1 MTYNQLWKRL
11 TAIYNEREA
20 QAIVRTVLDAL
31 FGMSLTD
38 ICLGKVTQLSAD
50 DTTRLE
56 KIIQRLEKSEPV
68 QYVLG
73 AEWFAGR
80 LFSVAPGVLI
90 PRPETEALVQWACDE
105 AKEKEKEDNSKE
117 ERGEE
122 EEGSRKGEG
131 SKKDEAPKK
140 EEAQRK
146 EDASKKEEQLLSSP
160 SKEEKEGSK
169 KGEASKKE
177 EQLLSSP
184 SKEEKEGSKKGEA
197 SKKEE
202 QLLSSPSKEEK
213 EGSKKGEASKKE
225 EQLLSSPSKEEKEGL
240 RKEAEAPHPSILDIG
255 TGSGCIAITVALAL
269 PKARVTAWDI
279 STDALTIAAGNAHRL
294 GASVRFEHQDAL
306 SAPDDEERWDV
317 IVSNPPYI
325 CDRER
330 ADMSDNVLSYEPEL
344 ALFVPDSDPL
354 LFYRAITRYAS
365 KALKPGGRLLFETN
379 TAYAHEVAQAMADE
393 GFTAIE
399 VRNDCFGKPR
409 MVKGA
414 FLKVKK

>member
-56 KIIQRLEKSEPV
+56 KIMQRLEKSEPV

-80 LFSVAPGVLI
+80 LFDVAPGVLI
-90 PRPETEALVQWACDE
+90 PRPETEDLVKWACDE
-105 AKEKEKEDNSKE
+105 AKEKEDNSKE
-117 ERGEE
+117 ERGKEE
-122 EEGSRKGEG
+122 KEVSKKGE
-131 SKKDEAPKK
+131 AP
-140 EEAQRK
+140 Q
-146 EDASKKEEQLLSSP
+146 KEEQLLSSP
-160 SKEEKEGSK
+160 LKEEEEGLR
-169 KGEASKKE
+169 KGKDASQKE
-177 EQLLSSP
+177 EQLLSSTL
-184 SKEEKEGSKKGEA
+184 KEEEEGLRRGKDASQKEEQPLSSLLKNNKEVSKKGE
-197 SKKEE
+197 EV
-202 QLLSSPSKEEK
+202 
-213 EGSKKGEASKKE
+213 
-225 EQLLSSPSKEEKEGL
+225 
-240 RKEAEAPHPSILDIG
+240 PHPSILDIG

-269 PKARVTAWDI
+269 PQARVTAWDI
-279 STDALTIAAGNAHRL
+279 STDALAIAAGNAHRL

-306 SAPDDEERWDV
+306 NAPDDEERWDV

-325 CDRER
+325 CDKER

-354 LFYRAITRYAS
+354 LFYRAIARYAS

-379 TAYAHEVAQAMADE
+379 TAYVHEVAQAMANE

-409 MVKGA
+409 MVKGD
-414 FLKVKK
+414 FLKVKR

>member
-56 KIIQRLEKSEPV
+56 KIMQRLEKSEPV

-80 LFSVAPGVLI
+80 LFDVAPGVLI
-90 PRPETEALVQWACDE
+90 PRPETEDLVKWACDE

-117 ERGEE
+117 EIGKEE
-122 EEGSRKGEG
+122 KEV
-131 SKKDEAPKK
+131 SKKREAL
-140 EEAQRK
+140 
-146 EDASKKEEQLLSSP
+146 KKEEQPLSSP
-160 SKEEKEGSK
+160 
-169 KGEASKKE
+169 
-177 EQLLSSP
+177 L
-184 SKEEKEGSKKGEA
+184 
-197 SKKEE
+197 
-202 QLLSSPSKEEK
+202 
-213 EGSKKGEASKKE
+213 
-225 EQLLSSPSKEEKEGL
+225 KEEKEGL
-240 RKEAEAPHPSILDIG
+240 RKGEDASQKEEQLLSSLLKNNKEVSKKGEEVPHPSILDIG

-269 PKARVTAWDI
+269 PQAHVTAWDI
-279 STDALTIAAGNAHRL
+279 STDALAIAAGNAHRL

-306 SAPDDEERWDV
+306 NAPDDEERWDV

-354 LFYRAITRYAS
+354 LFYRAIARYAS

-379 TAYAHEVAQAMADE
+379 TAYAHEVAQTMANE

-414 FLKVKK
+414 FIREE

>member
-11 TAIYNEREA
+11 SAIYNEREA

-56 KIIQRLEKSEPV
+56 KIMQRLEKSEPV

-73 AEWFAGR
+73 SEWFAGR
-80 LFSVAPGVLI
+80 LFDVAPGVLI
-90 PRPETEALVQWACDE
+90 PRPETEDLVKWTCDE

-117 ERGEE
+117 ERG
-122 EEGSRKGEG
+122 
-131 SKKDEAPKK
+131 K
-140 EEAQRK
+140 EEK
-146 EDASKKEEQLLSSP
+146 EVSKKEEV
-160 SKEEKEGSK
+160 
-169 KGEASKKE
+169 
-177 EQLLSSP
+177 
-184 SKEEKEGSKKGEA
+184 
-197 SKKEE
+197 
-202 QLLSSPSKEEK
+202 
-213 EGSKKGEASKKE
+213 
-225 EQLLSSPSKEEKEGL
+225 
-240 RKEAEAPHPSILDIG
+240 PHPSILDIG

-269 PKARVTAWDI
+269 PQARVTAWDI
-279 STDALTIAAGNAHRL
+279 STDALAIAAGNAHRL

-306 SAPDDEERWDV
+306 SAPDDEACWDV

-325 CDRER
+325 CDKER

-344 ALFVPDSDPL
+344 ALFVPDNDPL
-354 LFYRAITRYAS
+354 LFYRAIARYAS

-379 TAYAHEVAQAMADE
+379 TAYAHEVAQAMASE

-414 FLKVKK
+414 FIREE

>member
-56 KIIQRLEKSEPV
+56 KIMQRLEKSEPV

-80 LFSVAPGVLI
+80 LFDVAPGVLI
-90 PRPETEALVQWACDE
+90 PRPETEDLVKWACDE
-105 AKEKEKEDNSKE
+105 AKEKEDNSKE
-117 ERGEE
+117 ERGKEE
-122 EEGSRKGEG
+122 KEVSKKGE
-131 SKKDEAPKK
+131 AP
-140 EEAQRK
+140 Q
-146 EDASKKEEQLLSSP
+146 KEEQLLSSP
-160 SKEEKEGSK
+160 LKEEEEGLR
-169 KGEASKKE
+169 KGEDAPQKE
-177 EQLLSSP
+177 EQPLSSP
-184 SKEEKEGSKKGEA
+184 
-197 SKKEE
+197 
-202 QLLSSPSKEEK
+202 L
-213 EGSKKGEASKKE
+213 
-225 EQLLSSPSKEEKEGL
+225 KEEKEGL
-240 RKEAEAPHPSILDIG
+240 RKGEDASQKEEQLLSSLLKNNKEVSEKGEEAPHPSILDIG

-269 PKARVTAWDI
+269 PQARVTAWDI
-279 STDALTIAAGNAHRL
+279 STDALAIAAGNAHRL

-306 SAPDDEERWDV
+306 NAPDDEERWDV

-344 ALFVPDSDPL
+344 ALFVPDNDPL
-354 LFYRAITRYAS
+354 LFYRAIARYAS
-365 KALKPGGRLLFETN
+365 KNLKPGGRLLFETN

-409 MVKGA
+409 MVKGT
-414 FLKVKK
+414 FFKGKKVKR

>member
-56 KIIQRLEKSEPV
+56 KIMQRLEKSEPV

-73 AEWFAGR
+73 SGWFAGR
-80 LFSVAPGVLI
+80 LFDVAPGVLI
-90 PRPETEALVQWACDE
+90 PRPETEDLVKWTCDE

-117 ERGEE
+117 ERG
-122 EEGSRKGEG
+122 
-131 SKKDEAPKK
+131 
-140 EEAQRK
+140 
-146 EDASKKEEQLLSSP
+146 
-160 SKEEKEGSK
+160 KEEKEVSK
-169 KGEASKKE
+169 KGE
-177 EQLLSSP
+177 
-184 SKEEKEGSKKGEA
+184 
-197 SKKEE
+197 
-202 QLLSSPSKEEK
+202 
-213 EGSKKGEASKKE
+213 
-225 EQLLSSPSKEEKEGL
+225 
-240 RKEAEAPHPSILDIG
+240 EAPHPSILDIG

-269 PKARVTAWDI
+269 PQARVTAWDI
-279 STDALTIAAGNAHRL
+279 STDALAIAAGNAHRL

-325 CDRER
+325 CDKER

-379 TAYAHEVAQAMADE
+379 TAYAHEVAQAMANE

-414 FLKVKK
+414 FIREE

>member
-56 KIIQRLEKSEPV
+56 KIMQRLEKSEPV

-73 AEWFAGR
+73 TEWFAGR
-80 LFSVAPGVLI
+80 LFDVAPGVLI
-90 PRPETEALVQWACDE
+90 PRPETEDLVKWACDE

-117 ERGEE
+117 EKGKEE
-122 EEGSRKGEG
+122 KEV
-131 SKKDEAPKK
+131 SKKREAPKK
-140 EEAQRK
+140 EEQP
-146 EDASKKEEQLLSSP
+146 LSSP
-160 SKEEKEGSK
+160 
-169 KGEASKKE
+169 
-177 EQLLSSP
+177 L
-184 SKEEKEGSKKGEA
+184 
-197 SKKEE
+197 
-202 QLLSSPSKEEK
+202 
-213 EGSKKGEASKKE
+213 
-225 EQLLSSPSKEEKEGL
+225 KEEKEGL
-240 RKEAEAPHPSILDIG
+240 RKGEDAPQKEEQHLSSLLKEEKEGLRKGEDASQKEEQPLSSLLKNNKEVSEKGEEAPHPSILDIG

-269 PKARVTAWDI
+269 PQARVTAWDI
-279 STDALTIAAGNAHRL
+279 STDALAIAAGNAHRL

-354 LFYRAITRYAS
+354 LFYRAIARYAS

-379 TAYAHEVAQAMADE
+379 TAYAHEVAQTMANE

-414 FLKVKK
+414 FIREE

>member
-56 KIIQRLEKSEPV
+56 KIMQRLEKSEPV

-80 LFSVAPGVLI
+80 LFDVAPGVLI
-90 PRPETEALVQWACDE
+90 PRPETEDLVKWTCDE
-105 AKEKEKEDNSKE
+105 AKEKEDNSKE
-117 ERGEE
+117 ERG
-122 EEGSRKGEG
+122 
-131 SKKDEAPKK
+131 K
-140 EEAQRK
+140 EEK
-146 EDASKKEEQLLSSP
+146 EVSKKEEV
-160 SKEEKEGSK
+160 
-169 KGEASKKE
+169 
-177 EQLLSSP
+177 
-184 SKEEKEGSKKGEA
+184 
-197 SKKEE
+197 
-202 QLLSSPSKEEK
+202 
-213 EGSKKGEASKKE
+213 
-225 EQLLSSPSKEEKEGL
+225 
-240 RKEAEAPHPSILDIG
+240 PHPSILDIG

-269 PKARVTAWDI
+269 PQARVTAWDI
-279 STDALTIAAGNAHRL
+279 STDALDIAAGNAHRL

-306 SAPDDEERWDV
+306 NAPDDEERWDV

-344 ALFVPDSDPL
+344 ALFVPDNDPL
-354 LFYRAITRYAS
+354 LFYRAIARYAS

-379 TAYAHEVAQAMADE
+379 TAYAHEVAQAMANE

-414 FLKVKK
+414 FIREE

>member
-56 KIIQRLEKSEPV
+56 KIMQRLEKSEPV

-73 AEWFAGR
+73 AGWFAGR
-80 LFSVAPGVLI
+80 LFDVAPGVLI
-90 PRPETEALVQWACDE
+90 PRPETEDLVKWACDE
-105 AKEKEKEDNSKE
+105 AKEKEKEKEDNSKE
-117 ERGEE
+117 ERG
-122 EEGSRKGEG
+122 
-131 SKKDEAPKK
+131 
-140 EEAQRK
+140 
-146 EDASKKEEQLLSSP
+146 
-160 SKEEKEGSK
+160 KEEKEVSK
-169 KGEASKKE
+169 KGEAPQKE
-177 EQLLSSP
+177 EQLFSSP
-184 SKEEKEGSKKGEA
+184 LKEEEEGLRKGKDA
-197 SKKEE
+197 SQKEE
-202 QLLSSPSKEEK
+202 QPLSS
-213 EGSKKGEASKKE
+213 
-225 EQLLSSPSKEEKEGL
+225 LLKEEKEGL
-240 RKEAEAPHPSILDIG
+240 RKGEDASQKEEQHLSSFLKNNKEVSEKGEEVPHPSILDIG

-269 PKARVTAWDI
+269 PQARVTAWDI
-279 STDALTIAAGNAHRL
+279 STDALAIAAGNAHRL

-306 SAPDDEERWDV
+306 NAPDDEERWDV

-354 LFYRAITRYAS
+354 LFYRAIARYAS

-379 TAYAHEVAQAMADE
+379 TAYVHEVAQAMANE

-409 MVKGA
+409 MVKGD

>member
-56 KIIQRLEKSEPV
+56 KIMQRLEKSEPV

-73 AEWFAGR
+73 AGWFAGR
-80 LFSVAPGVLI
+80 LFDVAPGVLI
-90 PRPETEALVQWACDE
+90 PRPETEDLVKWACDE

-117 ERGEE
+117 ERGKEE
-122 EEGSRKGEG
+122 KEVSKKGE
-131 SKKDEAPKK
+131 AP
-140 EEAQRK
+140 Q
-146 EDASKKEEQLLSSP
+146 KEEQLLSSP
-160 SKEEKEGSK
+160 LKEEEEGLR
-169 KGEASKKE
+169 KGKDASQKE

-184 SKEEKEGSKKGEA
+184 
-197 SKKEE
+197 
-202 QLLSSPSKEEK
+202 L
-213 EGSKKGEASKKE
+213 
-225 EQLLSSPSKEEKEGL
+225 KEEKEGL
-240 RKEAEAPHPSILDIG
+240 RKGEDASQKEEQPLSSLLKSNKEVSEKGEEVPHPSILDIG

-269 PKARVTAWDI
+269 PQARVTAWDI
-279 STDALTIAAGNAHRL
+279 STDALAIAAGNAHRL

-354 LFYRAITRYAS
+354 LFYRAIARYAS

-379 TAYAHEVAQAMADE
+379 TAYVYEVAQTMADE

-409 MVKGA
+409 MVKGD
-414 FLKVKK
+414 FLKVKR

>member
-56 KIIQRLEKSEPV
+56 KIMQRLEKSEPV

-73 AEWFAGR
+73 AGWFAGR
-80 LFSVAPGVLI
+80 LFDVAPGVLI
-90 PRPETEALVQWACDE
+90 PRPETEDLVKWACDE

-117 ERGEE
+117 ERGKEE
-122 EEGSRKGEG
+122 KEVSKKGE
-131 SKKDEAPKK
+131 AP
-140 EEAQRK
+140 Q
-146 EDASKKEEQLLSSP
+146 KEEQLLSSLFKNN
-160 SKEEKEGSK
+160 KEVSE
-169 KGEASKKE
+169 KGE
-177 EQLLSSP
+177 
-184 SKEEKEGSKKGEA
+184 
-197 SKKEE
+197 
-202 QLLSSPSKEEK
+202 
-213 EGSKKGEASKKE
+213 
-225 EQLLSSPSKEEKEGL
+225 
-240 RKEAEAPHPSILDIG
+240 EAPHPSILDIG

-269 PKARVTAWDI
+269 PQARVTAWDI
-279 STDALTIAAGNAHRL
+279 STDALAIAAGNAHRL

-354 LFYRAITRYAS
+354 LFYRAIARYAS

-379 TAYAHEVAQAMADE
+379 TAYVHEVAQAMANE

-409 MVKGA
+409 MVKGD
-414 FLKVKK
+414 FLKVKKADAFIREE

>member
-80 LFSVAPGVLI
+80 LFDVAPGVLI
-90 PRPETEALVQWACDE
+90 PRPETEDLVKWACDE
-105 AKEKEKEDNSKE
+105 AKEKEDNGKE

-122 EEGSRKGEG
+122 EKEDS
-131 SKKDEAPKK
+131 KK
-140 EEAQRK
+140 EEA
-146 EDASKKEEQLLSSP
+146 P
-160 SKEEKEGSK
+160 Y
-169 KGEASKKE
+169 
-177 EQLLSSP
+177 
-184 SKEEKEGSKKGEA
+184 
-197 SKKEE
+197 
-202 QLLSSPSKEEK
+202 
-213 EGSKKGEASKKE
+213 
-225 EQLLSSPSKEEKEGL
+225 
-240 RKEAEAPHPSILDIG
+240 PSILDIG

-269 PKARVTAWDI
+269 PQARVTAWDI
-279 STDALTIAAGNAHRL
+279 SPDALAIAAGNAHKL

-306 SAPDDEERWDV
+306 SAPDDKERWDV

-354 LFYRAITRYAS
+354 LFYRAIARYAS
-365 KALKPGGRLLFETN
+365 KALKPSGRLLFETN

-414 FLKVKK
+414 FLREELIK

>member
-56 KIIQRLEKSEPV
+56 KIMQRLEKSEPV

-80 LFSVAPGVLI
+80 LFGVAPGVLI
-90 PRPETEALVQWACDE
+90 PRPETEDLVKWACDE
-105 AKEKEKEDNSKE
+105 AKKKEKEDNSKE
-117 ERGEE
+117 ERGKEE
-122 EEGSRKGEG
+122 KEVSKKGETQKKEEQPLSSPLKEEKEGLRKGE
-131 SKKDEAPKK
+131 DAP
-140 EEAQRK
+140 
-146 EDASKKEEQLLSSP
+146 KKEEQLLSSLLKNNNEV
-160 SKEEKEGSK
+160 SE
-169 KGEASKKE
+169 KGE
-177 EQLLSSP
+177 
-184 SKEEKEGSKKGEA
+184 
-197 SKKEE
+197 
-202 QLLSSPSKEEK
+202 
-213 EGSKKGEASKKE
+213 
-225 EQLLSSPSKEEKEGL
+225 
-240 RKEAEAPHPSILDIG
+240 EAPHPSILDIG

-269 PKARVTAWDI
+269 PQARVTAWDI
-279 STDALTIAAGNAHRL
+279 STDALAIAAGNAHRL

-306 SAPDDEERWDV
+306 SAPDDEACWDV

-354 LFYRAITRYAS
+354 LFYRAIAHYAS

-414 FLKVKK
+414 FIREE

>member
-56 KIIQRLEKSEPV
+56 KIMQRLEKSEPV

-73 AEWFAGR
+73 AGWFAGR
-80 LFSVAPGVLI
+80 LFDVAPGVLI
-90 PRPETEALVQWACDE
+90 PRPETEDLVKWACDE

-117 ERGEE
+117 KRGKEE
-122 EEGSRKGEG
+122 KEVSKKGE
-131 SKKDEAPKK
+131 AP
-140 EEAQRK
+140 Q
-146 EDASKKEEQLLSSP
+146 KEEQLLSSP
-160 SKEEKEGSK
+160 LKEEE
-169 KGEASKKE
+169 
-177 EQLLSSP
+177 
-184 SKEEKEGSKKGEA
+184 
-197 SKKEE
+197 
-202 QLLSSPSKEEK
+202 
-213 EGSKKGEASKKE
+213 
-225 EQLLSSPSKEEKEGL
+225 EGL
-240 RKEAEAPHPSILDIG
+240 RKGKDASQKEEQHLSSLLKSNKEVSEKGEEVPHPSILDIG

-269 PKARVTAWDI
+269 PQARVTAWDI
-279 STDALTIAAGNAHRL
+279 STDALAIAAGNAHRL

-306 SAPDDEERWDV
+306 NAPDDEERWDV

-325 CDRER
+325 CDKER

-354 LFYRAITRYAS
+354 LFYRAIARYAS

-379 TAYAHEVAQAMADE
+379 TAYVHEVAQAMANE

-409 MVKGA
+409 MVKGV
-414 FLKVKK
+414 FLKVKR

>member
-11 TAIYNEREA
+11 TVIYNEREA

-56 KIIQRLEKSEPV
+56 KIMQRLEKSEPV

-105 AKEKEKEDNSKE
+105 AKEKEKEDNGKE

-122 EEGSRKGEG
+122 EEDSRKGEG

-146 EDASKKEEQLLSSP
+146 EDASKKEEQLHSSP
-160 SKEEKEGSK
+160 SKEK
-169 KGEASKKE
+169 
-177 EQLLSSP
+177 
-184 SKEEKEGSKKGEA
+184 
-197 SKKEE
+197 
-202 QLLSSPSKEEK
+202 K

-240 RKEAEAPHPSILDIG
+240 RKEEEIPHPSILDIG

-269 PKARVTAWDI
+269 PQAHVTAWDI

-354 LFYRAITRYAS
+354 LFYRAIARYAS

-414 FLKVKK
+414 FIREELIK

>member
-56 KIIQRLEKSEPV
+56 KIMQRLEKSEPV

-80 LFSVAPGVLI
+80 LFDVAPGVLI
-90 PRPETEALVQWACDE
+90 PRPETEDLVKWACDE
-105 AKEKEKEDNSKE
+105 AKEKEDNSKE
-117 ERGEE
+117 ERGKEE
-122 EEGSRKGEG
+122 KEVSKKREALKKEEQPLSSPLKEEKEGLRKGE
-131 SKKDEAPKK
+131 DAP
-140 EEAQRK
+140 
-146 EDASKKEEQLLSSP
+146 KKEEQLLSSLL
-160 SKEEKEGSK
+160 KNNKDVSK
-169 KGEASKKE
+169 KGE
-177 EQLLSSP
+177 
-184 SKEEKEGSKKGEA
+184 
-197 SKKEE
+197 
-202 QLLSSPSKEEK
+202 
-213 EGSKKGEASKKE
+213 
-225 EQLLSSPSKEEKEGL
+225 
-240 RKEAEAPHPSILDIG
+240 EAPHPSILDIG

-269 PKARVTAWDI
+269 PQARVTAWDI
-279 STDALTIAAGNAHRL
+279 STDALAIAAGNAHRL

-306 SAPDDEERWDV
+306 SAPDDEACWDV

-354 LFYRAITRYAS
+354 LFYRAIARYAS

-379 TAYAHEVAQAMADE
+379 TAYAHEVAQAMANE

-414 FLKVKK
+414 FIREE

>member
-56 KIIQRLEKSEPV
+56 KIMQRLEKSEPV

-80 LFSVAPGVLI
+80 LFDVAPGVLI
-90 PRPETEALVQWACDE
+90 PRPETEDLVKWACDE

-117 ERGEE
+117 ERGKEE
-122 EEGSRKGEG
+122 EEVSKKGE
-131 SKKDEAPKK
+131 AP
-140 EEAQRK
+140 
-146 EDASKKEEQLLSSP
+146 KKEEQLLSSLLKNN
-160 SKEEKEGSK
+160 KEVSE
-169 KGEASKKE
+169 KGE
-177 EQLLSSP
+177 
-184 SKEEKEGSKKGEA
+184 
-197 SKKEE
+197 
-202 QLLSSPSKEEK
+202 
-213 EGSKKGEASKKE
+213 
-225 EQLLSSPSKEEKEGL
+225 
-240 RKEAEAPHPSILDIG
+240 EAPHPSILDIG

-269 PKARVTAWDI
+269 PQARVTAWDI
-279 STDALTIAAGNAHRL
+279 STDALAIAAGNAHRL

-306 SAPDDEERWDV
+306 NAPDNEACWDV

-354 LFYRAITRYAS
+354 LFYRAIARYAS

-379 TAYAHEVAQAMADE
+379 TAYAHEVAQTMANE

-409 MVKGA
+409 MVKGD
-414 FLKVKK
+414 FIREE

>member
-56 KIIQRLEKSEPV
+56 KIMQRLEKSEPV

-73 AEWFAGR
+73 AGWFAGR
-80 LFSVAPGVLI
+80 LFDVAPGVLI
-90 PRPETEALVQWACDE
+90 PRPETEDLVKWACDE
-105 AKEKEKEDNSKE
+105 AKEKEDNSKE
-117 ERGEE
+117 ERGKEE
-122 EEGSRKGEG
+122 KEVSKKGE
-131 SKKDEAPKK
+131 AP
-140 EEAQRK
+140 Q
-146 EDASKKEEQLLSSP
+146 KEEQLLSSP
-160 SKEEKEGSK
+160 LKEEE
-169 KGEASKKE
+169 
-177 EQLLSSP
+177 
-184 SKEEKEGSKKGEA
+184 
-197 SKKEE
+197 
-202 QLLSSPSKEEK
+202 
-213 EGSKKGEASKKE
+213 
-225 EQLLSSPSKEEKEGL
+225 EGL
-240 RKEAEAPHPSILDIG
+240 RKGKDASQKEEQPLSSLLKNNKEVSEKGEEVPHPSILDIG

-269 PKARVTAWDI
+269 PQARVTAWDI
-279 STDALTIAAGNAHRL
+279 STDALAIAAGNAHRL

-306 SAPDDEERWDV
+306 SAPDDEARWDV

-354 LFYRAITRYAS
+354 LFYRAIARYAS

-379 TAYAHEVAQAMADE
+379 TAYAHEVAQAMANE

-409 MVKGA
+409 MVKGD
-414 FLKVKK
+414 FLKVKKG

>member
-56 KIIQRLEKSEPV
+56 KIMQRLEKSEPV

-73 AEWFAGR
+73 SEWFAGR
-80 LFSVAPGVLI
+80 LFDVAPGVLI
-90 PRPETEALVQWACDE
+90 PRPETEDLVKWTCDE

-117 ERGEE
+117 ERG
-122 EEGSRKGEG
+122 
-131 SKKDEAPKK
+131 
-140 EEAQRK
+140 
-146 EDASKKEEQLLSSP
+146 
-160 SKEEKEGSK
+160 KEEKEVSK
-169 KGEASKKE
+169 KGE
-177 EQLLSSP
+177 
-184 SKEEKEGSKKGEA
+184 
-197 SKKEE
+197 
-202 QLLSSPSKEEK
+202 
-213 EGSKKGEASKKE
+213 
-225 EQLLSSPSKEEKEGL
+225 
-240 RKEAEAPHPSILDIG
+240 EAPHPSILDIG

-269 PKARVTAWDI
+269 PQARVTAWDI
-279 STDALTIAAGNAHRL
+279 STDALAIAAGNAHRL

-306 SAPDDEERWDV
+306 SAPDDKERWDV

-330 ADMSDNVLSYEPEL
+330 ADMSDNVISYEPEL

-354 LFYRAITRYAS
+354 LFYRAIARYAS

-379 TAYAHEVAQAMADE
+379 TAYAHEVGQAMADE

-414 FLKVKK
+414 FIREE

>member
-80 LFSVAPGVLI
+80 LFGVAPGVLI
-90 PRPETEALVQWACDE
+90 PRPETEDLVKWACDE
-105 AKEKEKEDNSKE
+105 AKEKEKEDNGKE
-117 ERGEE
+117 ERGKEE
-122 EEGSRKGEG
+122 KED
-131 SKKDEAPKK
+131 SKKGEAPKK
-140 EEAQRK
+140 EEQN
-146 EDASKKEEQLLSSP
+146 LSSP
-160 SKEEKEGSK
+160 LKEQKEGLRKEE
-169 KGEASKKE
+169 
-177 EQLLSSP
+177 
-184 SKEEKEGSKKGEA
+184 
-197 SKKEE
+197 
-202 QLLSSPSKEEK
+202 
-213 EGSKKGEASKKE
+213 EASKKE

-240 RKEAEAPHPSILDIG
+240 RKEEEAPQKEEQLQSSPFKNNKEVSKEEEEAPHPSILDIG

-269 PKARVTAWDI
+269 PQARVTAWDI
-279 STDALTIAAGNAHRL
+279 SPDALAIAADNAHRL

-306 SAPDDEERWDV
+306 SAPDDKERWDV

-354 LFYRAITRYAS
+354 LFYRAIARYAS
-365 KALKPGGRLLFETN
+365 KALKPDGRLLFETN

-414 FLKVKK
+414 FIREELIK

>member
-56 KIIQRLEKSEPV
+56 KIMQRLEKSEPV

-73 AEWFAGR
+73 AGWFAGR
-80 LFSVAPGVLI
+80 LFDVAPGVLI
-90 PRPETEALVQWACDE
+90 PRPETEDLVKWACDE

-117 ERGEE
+117 ERGKEE
-122 EEGSRKGEG
+122 EEVSEKGE
-131 SKKDEAPKK
+131 
-140 EEAQRK
+140 
-146 EDASKKEEQLLSSP
+146 
-160 SKEEKEGSK
+160 
-169 KGEASKKE
+169 
-177 EQLLSSP
+177 
-184 SKEEKEGSKKGEA
+184 
-197 SKKEE
+197 
-202 QLLSSPSKEEK
+202 
-213 EGSKKGEASKKE
+213 
-225 EQLLSSPSKEEKEGL
+225 
-240 RKEAEAPHPSILDIG
+240 EAPHPSILDIG

-269 PKARVTAWDI
+269 PQARVTAWDI
-279 STDALTIAAGNAHRL
+279 STDALAIAAGNAHRL

-306 SAPDDEERWDV
+306 NAPDDEERWDV

-325 CDRER
+325 CDKER

-354 LFYRAITRYAS
+354 LFYRAIARYAS

-379 TAYAHEVAQAMADE
+379 TAYVHEVAQAMADE

-399 VRNDCFGKPR
+399 VRNDCFGKAR
-409 MVKGA
+409 MVKGD
-414 FLKVKK
+414 FLKVKR

>member
-56 KIIQRLEKSEPV
+56 KIMQRLEKSEPV

-73 AEWFAGR
+73 AGWFAGR
-80 LFSVAPGVLI
+80 LFDVAPGVLI
-90 PRPETEALVQWACDE
+90 PRPETEDLVKWACDE

-117 ERGEE
+117 ERDKEE
-122 EEGSRKGEG
+122 KEVSKKGE
-131 SKKDEAPKK
+131 AP
-140 EEAQRK
+140 Q
-146 EDASKKEEQLLSSP
+146 KEEQLLSSP
-160 SKEEKEGSK
+160 LKEEEEGLR
-169 KGEASKKE
+169 KGKDASQKE
-177 EQLLSSP
+177 EQSLSS
-184 SKEEKEGSKKGEA
+184 
-197 SKKEE
+197 
-202 QLLSSPSKEEK
+202 LL
-213 EGSKKGEASKKE
+213 
-225 EQLLSSPSKEEKEGL
+225 KEEKEGL
-240 RKEAEAPHPSILDIG
+240 RKGEDASQKEEQHLSSLLKINKEVSEKEEEVPHPSILDIG

-269 PKARVTAWDI
+269 PQARVTAWDI
-279 STDALTIAAGNAHRL
+279 STDALAIAAGNAHRL

-306 SAPDDEERWDV
+306 NAPDDEERWDV

-354 LFYRAITRYAS
+354 LFYRAIARYAS

-379 TAYAHEVAQAMADE
+379 TAYAHEVAQVMANE

-409 MVKGA
+409 MVKGY
-414 FLKVKK
+414 FLKVKR

>member
-56 KIIQRLEKSEPV
+56 KIMQRLEKSEPV

-73 AEWFAGR
+73 SEWFAGR
-80 LFSVAPGVLI
+80 LFDVAPGVLI
-90 PRPETEALVQWACDE
+90 PRPETEDLVKWTCDE

-117 ERGEE
+117 ERG
-122 EEGSRKGEG
+122 
-131 SKKDEAPKK
+131 
-140 EEAQRK
+140 
-146 EDASKKEEQLLSSP
+146 
-160 SKEEKEGSK
+160 KEEKEVSK
-169 KGEASKKE
+169 KGE
-177 EQLLSSP
+177 
-184 SKEEKEGSKKGEA
+184 
-197 SKKEE
+197 
-202 QLLSSPSKEEK
+202 
-213 EGSKKGEASKKE
+213 
-225 EQLLSSPSKEEKEGL
+225 
-240 RKEAEAPHPSILDIG
+240 EAPHPSILDIG

-269 PKARVTAWDI
+269 PQARVTAWDI
-279 STDALTIAAGNAHRL
+279 STDALAIAAGNAHRL

-354 LFYRAITRYAS
+354 LFYRAIARYAS

-379 TAYAHEVAQAMADE
+379 TAYAHKVAQTMADE

-414 FLKVKK
+414 FIREE

>member
-56 KIIQRLEKSEPV
+56 KIMQRLEKSEPV

-73 AEWFAGR
+73 SGWFAGR
-80 LFSVAPGVLI
+80 LFDVAPGVLI
-90 PRPETEALVQWACDE
+90 PRPETEDLVKWACDE

-117 ERGEE
+117 ERG
-122 EEGSRKGEG
+122 
-131 SKKDEAPKK
+131 
-140 EEAQRK
+140 
-146 EDASKKEEQLLSSP
+146 
-160 SKEEKEGSK
+160 KEEKEVSK
-169 KGEASKKE
+169 KGE
-177 EQLLSSP
+177 
-184 SKEEKEGSKKGEA
+184 
-197 SKKEE
+197 
-202 QLLSSPSKEEK
+202 
-213 EGSKKGEASKKE
+213 
-225 EQLLSSPSKEEKEGL
+225 
-240 RKEAEAPHPSILDIG
+240 EAPHPSILDIG

-269 PKARVTAWDI
+269 PQVRVTAWDI
-279 STDALTIAAGNAHRL
+279 STDALAIAAGNAHRL

-330 ADMSDNVLSYEPEL
+330 ADMSDNVLSYEPAL

-354 LFYRAITRYAS
+354 LFYRAIARYAS

-379 TAYAHEVAQAMADE
+379 TAYAHEVAQVMADE

-414 FLKVKK
+414 FIREE

>member
-56 KIIQRLEKSEPV
+56 KIMQRLEKSEPV

-80 LFSVAPGVLI
+80 LFDVAPGVLI
-90 PRPETEALVQWACDE
+90 PRPETEDLVKWACDE
-105 AKEKEKEDNSKE
+105 AKEKEDNSKE
-117 ERGEE
+117 ERG
-122 EEGSRKGEG
+122 
-131 SKKDEAPKK
+131 K
-140 EEAQRK
+140 EEK
-146 EDASKKEEQLLSSP
+146 EDSKKEEV
-160 SKEEKEGSK
+160 
-169 KGEASKKE
+169 
-177 EQLLSSP
+177 
-184 SKEEKEGSKKGEA
+184 
-197 SKKEE
+197 
-202 QLLSSPSKEEK
+202 
-213 EGSKKGEASKKE
+213 
-225 EQLLSSPSKEEKEGL
+225 
-240 RKEAEAPHPSILDIG
+240 PHPSILDIG

-269 PKARVTAWDI
+269 PQARVTAWDI
-279 STDALTIAAGNAHRL
+279 STDALAIAAGNAHRL

-354 LFYRAITRYAS
+354 LFYRAIARYAS

-379 TAYAHEVAQAMADE
+379 TAYAHEVAQTMADE

-414 FLKVKK
+414 FIREE

>member
-56 KIIQRLEKSEPV
+56 KIMQRLEKSEPV

-73 AEWFAGR
+73 AGWFAGR
-80 LFSVAPGVLI
+80 LFDVAPGVLI
-90 PRPETEALVQWACDE
+90 PRPETEDLVKWACDE

-117 ERGEE
+117 ERGKEE
-122 EEGSRKGEG
+122 KEISKKGE
-131 SKKDEAPKK
+131 AP
-140 EEAQRK
+140 Q
-146 EDASKKEEQLLSSP
+146 KEEQLLSSP
-160 SKEEKEGSK
+160 
-169 KGEASKKE
+169 
-177 EQLLSSP
+177 L
-184 SKEEKEGSKKGEA
+184 
-197 SKKEE
+197 
-202 QLLSSPSKEEK
+202 
-213 EGSKKGEASKKE
+213 
-225 EQLLSSPSKEEKEGL
+225 KEEKEGL
-240 RKEAEAPHPSILDIG
+240 RKWEDAPQKEEQPLSSLLKEEEEGLRKGEDASQKEEQPLSSLLKNNKEVSEKGEEVPHPSILDIG

-269 PKARVTAWDI
+269 PQARVTAWDI
-279 STDALTIAAGNAHRL
+279 STDALAIAAGNAHRL

-306 SAPDDEERWDV
+306 NAPDDEERWDV

-325 CDRER
+325 CDKER

-354 LFYRAITRYAS
+354 LFYRAIARYAS

-379 TAYAHEVAQAMADE
+379 TAYAHEVAQTMANE

-409 MVKGA
+409 MVKGD

>member
-56 KIIQRLEKSEPV
+56 KIMQRLEKSEPV

-73 AEWFAGR
+73 AGWFAGR
-80 LFSVAPGVLI
+80 LFDVAPGVLI
-90 PRPETEALVQWACDE
+90 PRPETEDLVKWACDE

-117 ERGEE
+117 ERGKEE
-122 EEGSRKGEG
+122 KEVSKKGE
-131 SKKDEAPKK
+131 AP
-140 EEAQRK
+140 Q
-146 EDASKKEEQLLSSP
+146 KEEQLLSSP
-160 SKEEKEGSK
+160 LKEEEEGLRKEK
-169 KGEASKKE
+169 DASQKE
-177 EQLLSSP
+177 KQLLSSP
-184 SKEEKEGSKKGEA
+184 LKEEEERLRKGKDA
-197 SKKEE
+197 SQKEE
-202 QLLSSPSKEEK
+202 QHLSSLLKSNKEVSE
-213 EGSKKGEASKKE
+213 KGEE
-225 EQLLSSPSKEEKEGL
+225 V
-240 RKEAEAPHPSILDIG
+240 PHPSILDIG

-269 PKARVTAWDI
+269 PQARVTAWDI
-279 STDALTIAAGNAHRL
+279 STDALAIAAGNAHRL

-306 SAPDDEERWDV
+306 NAPDDEERWDV

-354 LFYRAITRYAS
+354 LFYRAIARYAS

-379 TAYAHEVAQAMADE
+379 TAYAHEVAQAMANE

-409 MVKGA
+409 MVKGD

>member
-56 KIIQRLEKSEPV
+56 KIMQRLEKSEPV

-73 AEWFAGR
+73 AGWFAGR
-80 LFSVAPGVLI
+80 LFDVAPGVLI
-90 PRPETEALVQWACDE
+90 PRPETEDLVKWTCDE

-117 ERGEE
+117 ERG
-122 EEGSRKGEG
+122 
-131 SKKDEAPKK
+131 
-140 EEAQRK
+140 
-146 EDASKKEEQLLSSP
+146 
-160 SKEEKEGSK
+160 KEEKEVSK
-169 KGEASKKE
+169 KGEAPQKE
-177 EQLLSSP
+177 EQHLSSLLKEEEEGLRKGKDASQKEEQPLSSP
-184 SKEEKEGSKKGEA
+184 
-197 SKKEE
+197 
-202 QLLSSPSKEEK
+202 L
-213 EGSKKGEASKKE
+213 
-225 EQLLSSPSKEEKEGL
+225 KEEKEGL
-240 RKEAEAPHPSILDIG
+240 RKGEDASQKEEQPLSSLLKSNKEVSEKGEEVPHPSILDIG

-269 PKARVTAWDI
+269 PQARVTAWDI
-279 STDALTIAAGNAHRL
+279 STDALAIAAGNAHRL

-306 SAPDDEERWDV
+306 NAPDDEERWDV

-344 ALFVPDSDPL
+344 ALFVHDNDPL
-354 LFYRAITRYAS
+354 LFYRAIARYAS

-379 TAYAHEVAQAMADE
+379 TAYVHEVSQTMADE

-409 MVKGA
+409 MVKGD

>member
-56 KIIQRLEKSEPV
+56 KIMQRLEKSEPV

-80 LFSVAPGVLI
+80 LFDVAPGVLI
-90 PRPETEALVQWACDE
+90 PRPETEDLVKWACDE

-117 ERGEE
+117 ERGKEE
-122 EEGSRKGEG
+122 KEV
-131 SKKDEAPKK
+131 SKKREAL
-140 EEAQRK
+140 
-146 EDASKKEEQLLSSP
+146 KKEEQPLSSP
-160 SKEEKEGSK
+160 
-169 KGEASKKE
+169 
-177 EQLLSSP
+177 L
-184 SKEEKEGSKKGEA
+184 
-197 SKKEE
+197 
-202 QLLSSPSKEEK
+202 
-213 EGSKKGEASKKE
+213 
-225 EQLLSSPSKEEKEGL
+225 KEEKEGL
-240 RKEAEAPHPSILDIG
+240 RKGEDASQKEEQLLSSLLKNNNEVSEKGEEAPHPSILDIG

-269 PKARVTAWDI
+269 PQAHVTAWDI
-279 STDALTIAAGNAHRL
+279 STDALAIAAGNAHRL

-325 CDRER
+325 CDKER

-344 ALFVPDSDPL
+344 ALFVPDSTPL
-354 LFYRAITRYAS
+354 LFYRAIARYAS

-414 FLKVKK
+414 FIREE

>member
-11 TAIYNEREA
+11 TVIYNEREA

-56 KIIQRLEKSEPV
+56 KIMQRLEKSEPV

-73 AEWFAGR
+73 SEWFAGR
-80 LFSVAPGVLI
+80 LFDVAPGVLI
-90 PRPETEALVQWACDE
+90 PRPETEDLVKWACDE

-117 ERGEE
+117 ERGKEE
-122 EEGSRKGEG
+122 KEV
-131 SKKDEAPKK
+131 SKKREAQKK
-140 EEAQRK
+140 EEQPLSSPLKEEKEGLRK
-146 EDASKKEEQLLSSP
+146 GEDASKKEEQLLSSLLK
-160 SKEEKEGSK
+160 SNKEVPE
-169 KGEASKKE
+169 KGEE
-177 EQLLSSP
+177 T
-184 SKEEKEGSKKGEA
+184 
-197 SKKEE
+197 
-202 QLLSSPSKEEK
+202 
-213 EGSKKGEASKKE
+213 
-225 EQLLSSPSKEEKEGL
+225 
-240 RKEAEAPHPSILDIG
+240 PHPSILDIG

-269 PKARVTAWDI
+269 PQARVTAWDI
-279 STDALTIAAGNAHRL
+279 STDALAIAAGNAHKL

-344 ALFVPDSDPL
+344 ALFVPDNDPL
-354 LFYRAITRYAS
+354 LFYRAIARYAS

-379 TAYAHEVAQAMADE
+379 TAYAHEVAQAIVDE

-414 FLKVKK
+414 FIREE

>member
-56 KIIQRLEKSEPV
+56 KIMQRLEKSEPV

-73 AEWFAGR
+73 AGWFAGR
-80 LFSVAPGVLI
+80 LFDVAPGVLI
-90 PRPETEALVQWACDE
+90 PRPETEDLVKWACDE

-117 ERGEE
+117 ERGKEE
-122 EEGSRKGEG
+122 KEVSKKGE
-131 SKKDEAPKK
+131 AQKK
-140 EEAQRK
+140 EEQPLSSPLKEKKEGLRK
-146 EDASKKEEQLLSSP
+146 GKDASKKEEQPLSSP
-160 SKEEKEGSK
+160 
-169 KGEASKKE
+169 
-177 EQLLSSP
+177 L
-184 SKEEKEGSKKGEA
+184 
-197 SKKEE
+197 
-202 QLLSSPSKEEK
+202 
-213 EGSKKGEASKKE
+213 
-225 EQLLSSPSKEEKEGL
+225 KEEKEGL
-240 RKEAEAPHPSILDIG
+240 RKGEDASQKEEQLLSSLLKSNKEVSEKGEEVPHPSILDIG

-269 PKARVTAWDI
+269 PQARVTAWDI
-279 STDALTIAAGNAHRL
+279 STDALAIAAGNAHRL

-354 LFYRAITRYAS
+354 LFYRAIARYAS

-379 TAYAHEVAQAMADE
+379 TAYVHEVAQAMADE

-409 MVKGA
+409 MVKGD
-414 FLKVKK
+414 FFKGKKG

>member
-11 TAIYNEREA
+11 TVIYNEREA

-56 KIIQRLEKSEPV
+56 KIMQRLEKSEPV

-80 LFSVAPGVLI
+80 LFDVAPGVLI
-90 PRPETEALVQWACDE
+90 PRPETEDLVKWACDE
-105 AKEKEKEDNSKE
+105 AKEKEDNSKE
-117 ERGEE
+117 ERG
-122 EEGSRKGEG
+122 
-131 SKKDEAPKK
+131 
-140 EEAQRK
+140 
-146 EDASKKEEQLLSSP
+146 
-160 SKEEKEGSK
+160 KEEKEVSK
-169 KGEASKKE
+169 KGE
-177 EQLLSSP
+177 
-184 SKEEKEGSKKGEA
+184 
-197 SKKEE
+197 
-202 QLLSSPSKEEK
+202 
-213 EGSKKGEASKKE
+213 
-225 EQLLSSPSKEEKEGL
+225 
-240 RKEAEAPHPSILDIG
+240 EAPHPSILDIG

-269 PKARVTAWDI
+269 PQARVTAWDI
-279 STDALTIAAGNAHRL
+279 STDALAIAAGNAHRL

-325 CDRER
+325 CDKER

-354 LFYRAITRYAS
+354 LFYRAIARYAS

-379 TAYAHEVAQAMADE
+379 TAYAHEVAQTMADE

-414 FLKVKK
+414 FIREE

>member
-56 KIIQRLEKSEPV
+56 KIMQRLEKSEPV

-80 LFSVAPGVLI
+80 LFDVAPGVLI
-90 PRPETEALVQWACDE
+90 PRPETEDLVKWACDE
-105 AKEKEKEDNSKE
+105 AKEKEDNSKE
-117 ERGEE
+117 ERGKEE
-122 EEGSRKGEG
+122 KEV
-131 SKKDEAPKK
+131 SKKREAPKK
-140 EEAQRK
+140 EEQP
-146 EDASKKEEQLLSSP
+146 LSYP
-160 SKEEKEGSK
+160 
-169 KGEASKKE
+169 
-177 EQLLSSP
+177 L
-184 SKEEKEGSKKGEA
+184 
-197 SKKEE
+197 
-202 QLLSSPSKEEK
+202 
-213 EGSKKGEASKKE
+213 
-225 EQLLSSPSKEEKEGL
+225 KEEKEGL
-240 RKEAEAPHPSILDIG
+240 RKGEDASQKEEQPSSFPLKEEKEGLRKGEDAPQKEEQPLSSLLKNNKEVSKKGEEAPHPSILDIG

-269 PKARVTAWDI
+269 PQARVTAWDI
-279 STDALTIAAGNAHRL
+279 STDALAIAAGNAHRL

-306 SAPDDEERWDV
+306 NAPDDEERWDV

-344 ALFVPDSDPL
+344 ALFVPDNDPL
-354 LFYRAITRYAS
+354 LFYRAIARYAS

-379 TAYAHEVAQAMADE
+379 TAYAHEVAQTMADE

-414 FLKVKK
+414 FIREE

>member
-105 AKEKEKEDNSKE
+105 AKEKEKEDNGKE

-146 EDASKKEEQLLSSP
+146 EDASKKEEQLHSSP
-160 SKEEKEGSK
+160 SKEKKEGSK
-169 KGEASKKE
+169 KED
-177 EQLLSSP
+177 
-184 SKEEKEGSKKGEA
+184 A

-240 RKEAEAPHPSILDIG
+240 RKEEEAPHPSILDIG

-269 PKARVTAWDI
+269 PQAHVTAWDI
-279 STDALTIAAGNAHRL
+279 STDALAIAAGNAHRL

-306 SAPDDEERWDV
+306 SAPDDKERWDV

-354 LFYRAITRYAS
+354 LFYRAIVRYAS

-414 FLKVKK
+414 FIREELIK

>member
-56 KIIQRLEKSEPV
+56 KIMQRLEKSEPV

-80 LFSVAPGVLI
+80 LFDVAPGVLI
-90 PRPETEALVQWACDE
+90 PRPETEDLVKWTCDE

-117 ERGEE
+117 EKGKEE
-122 EEGSRKGEG
+122 KEV
-131 SKKDEAPKK
+131 SKKGEAPKK
-140 EEAQRK
+140 EEQPLSTPLKEEEEGLRK
-146 EDASKKEEQLLSSP
+146 GEDAPQKEEQPLSS
-160 SKEEKEGSK
+160 
-169 KGEASKKE
+169 
-177 EQLLSSP
+177 LL
-184 SKEEKEGSKKGEA
+184 
-197 SKKEE
+197 
-202 QLLSSPSKEEK
+202 
-213 EGSKKGEASKKE
+213 
-225 EQLLSSPSKEEKEGL
+225 KEEKEGL
-240 RKEAEAPHPSILDIG
+240 RKGEDASQKEEQLLSSLLKNNKEVSEKGEEAPHPSILDIG

-269 PKARVTAWDI
+269 PQARVTAWDI
-279 STDALTIAAGNAHRL
+279 STDALAIAAGNAHRL

-306 SAPDDEERWDV
+306 SAPDDEACWDV

-325 CDRER
+325 CDKER

-354 LFYRAITRYAS
+354 LFYRAIARYAS

-379 TAYAHEVAQAMADE
+379 TAYAHEVAQTMADE

-414 FLKVKK
+414 FIREE

>member
-68 QYVLG
+68 QYVIG

-90 PRPETEALVQWACDE
+90 PRPETEDLVKWACDE

-131 SKKDEAPKK
+131 SKKE
-140 EEAQRK
+140 
-146 EDASKKEEQLLSSP
+146 
-160 SKEEKEGSK
+160 
-169 KGEASKKE
+169 
-177 EQLLSSP
+177 
-184 SKEEKEGSKKGEA
+184 
-197 SKKEE
+197 
-202 QLLSSPSKEEK
+202 
-213 EGSKKGEASKKE
+213 
-225 EQLLSSPSKEEKEGL
+225 
-240 RKEAEAPHPSILDIG
+240 EAPHPSILDIG

-269 PKARVTAWDI
+269 PQARVTAWDI
-279 STDALTIAAGNAHRL
+279 STDALAIAAGNAHKL

-306 SAPDDEERWDV
+306 SAPDDKERWDV

-354 LFYRAITRYAS
+354 LFYRAIVRYAS

-414 FLKVKK
+414 FIREE

>member
-11 TAIYNEREA
+11 TVIYNEREA

-56 KIIQRLEKSEPV
+56 KIMQRLEKSEPV

-80 LFSVAPGVLI
+80 LFDVAPGVLI
-90 PRPETEALVQWACDE
+90 PRPETEDLVKWTCDE

-117 ERGEE
+117 ERG
-122 EEGSRKGEG
+122 
-131 SKKDEAPKK
+131 
-140 EEAQRK
+140 
-146 EDASKKEEQLLSSP
+146 
-160 SKEEKEGSK
+160 KEEKEVSK
-169 KGEASKKE
+169 KGE
-177 EQLLSSP
+177 
-184 SKEEKEGSKKGEA
+184 
-197 SKKEE
+197 
-202 QLLSSPSKEEK
+202 
-213 EGSKKGEASKKE
+213 
-225 EQLLSSPSKEEKEGL
+225 
-240 RKEAEAPHPSILDIG
+240 EAPHPSILDIG

-269 PKARVTAWDI
+269 PQARVTAWDI
-279 STDALTIAAGNAHRL
+279 STDALAIAAGNAHRL

-330 ADMSDNVLSYEPEL
+330 ADMSDNVLSYEPAL
-344 ALFVPDSDPL
+344 ALFVPDNNPL
-354 LFYRAITRYAS
+354 LFYRAIARYAS

-379 TAYAHEVAQAMADE
+379 TAYAHEVAQTMADE

-414 FLKVKK
+414 FIREE

>member
-56 KIIQRLEKSEPV
+56 KIMQRLEKSEPV

-80 LFSVAPGVLI
+80 LFDVAPGVLI
-90 PRPETEALVQWACDE
+90 PRPETEDLVKWACDE

-117 ERGEE
+117 ERGKEE
-122 EEGSRKGEG
+122 KEVSKKGE
-131 SKKDEAPKK
+131 AP
-140 EEAQRK
+140 Q
-146 EDASKKEEQLLSSP
+146 KEEQLLSSP
-160 SKEEKEGSK
+160 LKEEE
-169 KGEASKKE
+169 
-177 EQLLSSP
+177 
-184 SKEEKEGSKKGEA
+184 
-197 SKKEE
+197 
-202 QLLSSPSKEEK
+202 
-213 EGSKKGEASKKE
+213 
-225 EQLLSSPSKEEKEGL
+225 EGL
-240 RKEAEAPHPSILDIG
+240 RKGKDASQKEEQHLSSLLKSNKEVSEKGEEVPHPSILDIG

-269 PKARVTAWDI
+269 PQARVTAWDI
-279 STDALTIAAGNAHRL
+279 STDALAIAAGNAHRL

-306 SAPDDEERWDV
+306 NAPDDEERWDV

-325 CDRER
+325 CDKER

-354 LFYRAITRYAS
+354 LFYRAIARYAS

-379 TAYAHEVAQAMADE
+379 TAYVHEVAQAMANE

-409 MVKGA
+409 MVKGT
-414 FLKVKK
+414 FFKGKKVKR

>member
-56 KIIQRLEKSEPV
+56 KIMQRLEKSEPV

-80 LFSVAPGVLI
+80 LFDVAPGVLI
-90 PRPETEALVQWACDE
+90 PRPETEDLVKWACDE
-105 AKEKEKEDNSKE
+105 AKEKEKEKEDNSKE
-117 ERGEE
+117 ERGKEE
-122 EEGSRKGEG
+122 KEVSKKGE
-131 SKKDEAPKK
+131 AP
-140 EEAQRK
+140 Q
-146 EDASKKEEQLLSSP
+146 KEEQLLSSP
-160 SKEEKEGSK
+160 LKEEEEGLR
-169 KGEASKKE
+169 KGKDASQKE
-177 EQLLSSP
+177 EQPLSSP
-184 SKEEKEGSKKGEA
+184 LKEEEEGLRKGKDA
-197 SKKEE
+197 SQKEE
-202 QLLSSPSKEEK
+202 QPLSS
-213 EGSKKGEASKKE
+213 
-225 EQLLSSPSKEEKEGL
+225 LLKEEKEGL
-240 RKEAEAPHPSILDIG
+240 RKGEDASQKEEQPLSSLLKNNKEVSEKGEEAPHPSILDIG

-269 PKARVTAWDI
+269 PQARVTAWDI
-279 STDALTIAAGNAHRL
+279 STDALAIAAGNAHRL

-325 CDRER
+325 CDKER
-330 ADMSDNVLSYEPEL
+330 ADMSDNVLCYEPEL

-354 LFYRAITRYAS
+354 LFYRAIARYAS

-379 TAYAHEVAQAMADE
+379 TAYVHEVAQTMANE

-409 MVKGA
+409 MVKGD